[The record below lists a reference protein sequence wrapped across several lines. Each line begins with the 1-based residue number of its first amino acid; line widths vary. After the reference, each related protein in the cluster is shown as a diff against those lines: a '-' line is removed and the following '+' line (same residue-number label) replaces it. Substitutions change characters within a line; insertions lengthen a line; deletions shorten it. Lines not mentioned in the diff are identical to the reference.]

1 MVLKSIYRKRKVGIA
16 LAKTQSIQK
25 KVLQKQKY
33 NRFLSKLIQNDIWI
47 VQLSDDYSRN
57 YPRALS
63 PQVNF
68 CRRKVKSFETLTRK
82 NICVHLS
89 NHTFT
94 QLKLEGIHS
103 NRAHPT
109 YDQILQRS
117 MHNLYFMCTEKI
129 FQSKLVYTRMMIK
142 THARVNHVSEEIE
155 RDTS

>member
-1 MVLKSIYRKRKVGIA
+1 MIIA
-16 LAKTQSIQK
+16 EIIPEHFH
-25 KVLQKQKY
+25 
-33 NRFLSKLIQNDIWI
+33 RKLIFA
-47 VQLSDDYSRN
+47 VES
-57 YPRALS
+57 
-63 PQVNF
+63 
-68 CRRKVKSFETLTRK
+68 RKVKSFETLTRK

-103 NRAHPT
+103 NWAHLT